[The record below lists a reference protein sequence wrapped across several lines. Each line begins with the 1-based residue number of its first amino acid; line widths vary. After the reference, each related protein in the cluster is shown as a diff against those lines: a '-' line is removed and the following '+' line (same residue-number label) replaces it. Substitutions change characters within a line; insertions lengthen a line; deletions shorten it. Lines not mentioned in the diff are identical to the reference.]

1 MALPRRKRAAIAGLA
16 AAAVLVLAAVPM
28 PMRVEGSAVVAPVR
42 RAQIQPE
49 VDGVVRNVY
58 VHEGDSVEQG
68 AVVADLEDWE
78 YRGALSAA
86 QAKYQS
92 ALSEAN
98 RALAANDGEQAGIQ
112 RVAAQYWAA
121 EVQRLQERLEKT
133 RLRSPIRGRVLTPHP
148 ENFVGRKLSAGDDFA
163 EVADSS
169 QAVIDVAIDETD
181 LPLVRTGTGAA
192 VKLESYPQ
200 KTFRGT
206 VGSSAPRAR
215 SSRMIGCSMRAS
227 MYPTPEG
234 LMRPGMQG
242 RGKVSVGWHPV
253 GMVMLRRPM
262 MWIYSELW
270 SWLGW

>member
-1 MALPRRKRAAIAGLA
+1 
-16 AAAVLVLAAVPM
+16 
-28 PMRVEGSAVVAPVR
+28 
-42 RAQIQPE
+42 
-49 VDGVVRNVY
+49 
-58 VHEGDSVEQG
+58 
-68 AVVADLEDWE
+68 
-78 YRGALSAA
+78 
-86 QAKYQS
+86 
-92 ALSEAN
+92 
-98 RALAANDGEQAGIQ
+98 
-112 RVAAQYWAA
+112 VAAQYWAA

-200 KTFRGT
+200 RTFRGT
-206 VGSSAPRAR
+206 VGVVSPQGQIEQDDRVFYAR
-215 SSRMIGCSMRAS
+215 VNVPNA
-227 MYPTPEG
+227 EG